1 MSNTNTHQQYVSL
14 DTVINLYLDRS
25 EQSVHKYFKCWQ
37 LAFSGMEEMGLD
49 FFYQI
54 KSVKLP
60 VQSNLTVSIPDDYL
74 NYSKVGVLNSIGE
87 IIPMGYNNKLTTY
100 ADLLP
105 NREQQTQDDTIVDLV
120 QFNTPIWYNYW
131 NNGAMS
137 PLYGV
142 PSGGPF
148 VGSFKVDNHNG
159 VILLNEN
166 FGYEYIML
174 EYVATPKQG
183 EDYYIPIQFK
193 TALMWYIAYND
204 IAMMPSSRKGAL
216 GDKEQR
222 RRQYHN
228 ERRLANARYR
238 PVDLNDAYEWM
249 MKTNRLTIK
258 I

>member
-1 MSNTNTHQQYVSL
+1 MSNTHQQYASL

-25 EQSVHKYFKCWQ
+25 EQSIHKYYKCWQ
-37 LAFSGMEEMGLD
+37 LAFSGMEELGLD

-60 VQSNLTVSIPDDYL
+60 VNSNLTVSLPDDYL
-74 NYSKVGVLNSIGE
+74 NYTKVGILNNRGE
-87 IIPMGYNNKLTTY
+87 IIPMGYNSNLTTF
-100 ADLLP
+100 ADLQP
-105 NREQQTQDDTIVDLV
+105 NRLEKTQDSTIADII

-131 NNGAMS
+131 NNGAFS
-137 PLYGV
+137 TLYGI
-142 PSGGPF
+142 PSGSPF

-166 FGYEYIML
+166 YGFEYVML
-174 EYVATPKQG
+174 EYVASPKQG
-183 EDYYIPIQFK
+183 EEYYIPIQFK

-204 IAMMPSSRKGAL
+204 IAMLPNSRKGTL

-222 RRQYHN
+222 KRAYHN
-228 ERRLANARYR
+228 ERRVANARYR
-238 PVDLNDAYEWM
+238 PIDLQSAYEWGM
-249 MKTNRLTIK
+249 QTNRLTVK

>member
-1 MSNTNTHQQYVSL
+1 MSNTHQQYASL

-25 EQSVHKYFKCWQ
+25 EQSIHKYYKCWQ
-37 LAFSGMEEMGLD
+37 LAFSGMEELGLD

-60 VQSNLTVSIPDDYL
+60 VNSNLTVSLPDDYL
-74 NYSKVGVLNSIGE
+74 NYTKVGILNNRGE
-87 IIPMGYNNKLTTY
+87 IIPMGYNSNLTTF
-100 ADLLP
+100 ADLQP
-105 NREQQTQDDTIVDLV
+105 NRLEKTQDSTIADII

-131 NNGAMS
+131 NNGAFS
-137 PLYGV
+137 TLYGI
-142 PSGGPF
+142 PSGSPF

-166 FGYEYIML
+166 YGFDYVML
-174 EYVATPKQG
+174 EYVASPKQG
-183 EDYYIPIQFK
+183 EEYYIPIQFK

-204 IAMMPSSRKGAL
+204 IAMLPNSRKGTL

-222 RRQYHN
+222 KRAYHN
-228 ERRLANARYR
+228 ERRVANARYR
-238 PVDLNDAYEWM
+238 PIDLQSAYEWGM
-249 MKTNRLTIK
+249 QTNRLTVK

>member
-1 MSNTNTHQQYVSL
+1 MQNTHQQYVTI
-14 DTVINLYLDRS
+14 DTVVNMYLDRS
-25 EQSVHKYFKCWQ
+25 EQGVHKYFKCWQ
-37 LAFSGMEEMGLD
+37 IAFSGMEEMGLD
-49 FFYQI
+49 FFYQV

-60 VQSNLTVSIPDDYL
+60 VNSNLTVNLPDDYL
-74 NYSKVGVLNSIGE
+74 NYSKVGVLNVKGE
-87 IIPMGYNNKLTTY
+87 IIPMGYNSNLTTY

-105 NREQQTQDDTIVDLV
+105 NRLQKTQDSTILDLI

-131 NNGAMS
+131 NNGAIS
-137 PLYGV
+137 NLYGI
-142 PSGGPF
+142 PSGSPF

-174 EYVATPKQG
+174 EYIACPRQG

-204 IAMMPSSRKGAL
+204 IAFMPNSRKGGL

-222 RRQYHN
+222 KRQYHN
-228 ERRLANARYR
+228 ERRIANARYR
-238 PVDLNDAYEWM
+238 PVDLEAAYQWNLE
-249 MKTNRLTIK
+249 NQRLTVK
-258 I
+258 M

>member
-1 MSNTNTHQQYVSL
+1 MSNTHQQYVSI
-14 DTVINLYLDRS
+14 DSVVNMYLDRS
-25 EQSVHKYFKCWQ
+25 EQSIHKYYKCWQ
-37 LAFSGMEEMGLD
+37 LAIQGMEEMGLD

-60 VQSNLTVSIPDDYL
+60 VNANLTVSLPDDYL
-74 NYSKVGVLNSIGE
+74 NYSKVGVLNSQGE
-87 IIPMGYNNKLTTY
+87 IIPMGYNSNLTTY

-105 NREQQTQDDTIVDLV
+105 TRLQQTQDNTIVDII

-131 NNGAMS
+131 VQSGFAT
-137 PLYGV
+137 LYGL
-142 PSGGPF
+142 PSGTPF
-148 VGSFKVDNHNG
+148 IGNFKIDNHQG
-159 VILLNEN
+159 VILLSEN
-166 FGYEYIML
+166 FGYPYIML
-174 EYVATPKQG
+174 EYVASPMKDK
-183 EDYYIPIQFK
+183 DYYIPVQFK

-204 IAMMPSSRKGAL
+204 IAMLPNSRKGSL

-238 PVDLNDAYEWM
+238 PVDLQAAHQWSMES
-249 MKTNRLTIK
+249 NRLTVK

>member
-1 MSNTNTHQQYVSL
+1 MSNTHQQYASL

-25 EQSVHKYFKCWQ
+25 EQSIHKYYKCWQ
-37 LAFSGMEEMGLD
+37 LAFSGMEELGLD

-60 VQSNLTVSIPDDYL
+60 VNANLTVSLPDDYL
-74 NYSKVGVLNSIGE
+74 NYTKVGILNNRGE
-87 IIPMGYNNKLTTY
+87 IIPMGYNSNLTTF
-100 ADLLP
+100 ADLQP
-105 NREQQTQDDTIVDLV
+105 NRLEKTQDSTIADII

-131 NNGAMS
+131 NNGAFS
-137 PLYGV
+137 TLYGI
-142 PSGGPF
+142 PSGSPF

-166 FGYEYIML
+166 YGFDYVML
-174 EYVATPKQG
+174 EYVASPKQG
-183 EDYYIPIQFK
+183 EEYYIPIQFK

-204 IAMMPSSRKGAL
+204 IAMLPNSRKGTL

-222 RRQYHN
+222 KRAYHN
-228 ERRLANARYR
+228 ERRVANARYR
-238 PVDLNDAYEWM
+238 PIDLQSAYEWGM
-249 MKTNRLTIK
+249 QTNRLTVK

>member
-1 MSNTNTHQQYVSL
+1 MSNTHQQYVSL

-37 LAFSGMEEMGLD
+37 LAFSGMEELGLD

-60 VQSNLTVSIPDDYL
+60 VNSNQTVSLPDDYL
-74 NYSKVGVLNSIGE
+74 NYSKVGVLNSQGE
-87 IIPMGYNNKLTTY
+87 IIPMGYNSNLTTY

-105 NREQQTQDDTIVDLV
+105 NRDAVTQDNTIIDLI

-131 NNGAMS
+131 NNGAFS
-137 PLYGV
+137 ALYGL
-142 PSGGPF
+142 PSGSPF
-148 VGSFKVDNHNG
+148 VGNFKIDNHNG
-159 VILLNEN
+159 VLLLSEN
-166 FGYEYIML
+166 YGYDYVML

-183 EDYYIPIQFK
+183 EEYYIPIHFK

-204 IAMMPSSRKGAL
+204 IAMMPNTRKGSL

-222 RRQYHN
+222 RRQYYN

-238 PVDLNDAYEWM
+238 PVDLETAHQWAMESQ
-249 MKTNRLTIK
+249 RLTVK
-258 I
+258 M

>member
-1 MSNTNTHQQYVSL
+1 MSNTHQQYASL

-25 EQSVHKYFKCWQ
+25 EQSIHKYYKCWQ
-37 LAFSGMEEMGLD
+37 LAFSGMEELGLD

-60 VQSNLTVSIPDDYL
+60 VNANLTVSLPDDYL
-74 NYSKVGVLNSIGE
+74 NYTKVGILNNRGE
-87 IIPMGYNNKLTTY
+87 IIPMGYNSNLTTF
-100 ADLLP
+100 ADLQP
-105 NREQQTQDDTIVDLV
+105 NRLEKTQDSTIADII

-131 NNGAMS
+131 NNGAFS
-137 PLYGV
+137 TLYGI
-142 PSGGPF
+142 PSGSPF

-166 FGYEYIML
+166 YGFDYVML
-174 EYVATPKQG
+174 EYVASPKQG
-183 EDYYIPIQFK
+183 EEYYIPIQFK

-204 IAMMPSSRKGAL
+204 IAMLPNSRKGTL

-222 RRQYHN
+222 KRAYHN
-228 ERRLANARYR
+228 ERRIANARYR
-238 PVDLNDAYEWM
+238 PIDLQSAYEWGM
-249 MKTNRLTIK
+249 QTNRLTVK

>member
-1 MSNTNTHQQYVSL
+1 MSNTHQQYASL

-37 LAFSGMEEMGLD
+37 LAFSGMEELGLD

-54 KSVKLP
+54 KSLKLP
-60 VQSNLTVSIPDDYL
+60 VNSNLTVNLPDDYL
-74 NYSKVGVLNSIGE
+74 NYSKVGVLNNQGE
-87 IIPMGYNNKLTTY
+87 IIPMGYNSNLTTY

-105 NREQQTQDDTIVDLV
+105 NREQLTQDDTLVDLT

-131 NNGAMS
+131 NNGVFS
-137 PLYGV
+137 QLYGL
-142 PSGGPF
+142 PSGSPF
-148 VGSFKVDNHNG
+148 IGTFKIDNHNG
-159 VILLNEN
+159 VLLLSQNY
-166 FGYEYIML
+166 GYEYVML

-183 EDYYIPIQFK
+183 EEYYIPIQFK

-204 IAMMPSSRKGAL
+204 IAMMPNTRKGSL

-222 RRQYHN
+222 RRQYFN

-238 PVDLNDAYEWM
+238 PVDLHTAHQWAMEQQ
-249 MKTNRLTIK
+249 RLTVK
-258 I
+258 M

>member
-1 MSNTNTHQQYVSL
+1 MSNTHQQYVSL

-25 EQSVHKYFKCWQ
+25 EQSIHKYYKCWQ

-60 VQSNLTVSIPDDYL
+60 VNANLTVSLPDDYL
-74 NYSKVGVLNSIGE
+74 NYSKVGVLNSQGE
-87 IIPMGYNNKLTTY
+87 IIPMGYNNKLTTF
-100 ADLLP
+100 ADLQP
-105 NREQQTQDDTIVDLV
+105 NRLQQTQDKTITDIL

-131 NNGAMS
+131 NNGAFS
-137 PLYGV
+137 TLYGL
-142 PSGGPF
+142 PSGAPF

-166 FGYEYIML
+166 YGYEYVML
-174 EYVATPKQG
+174 EYVASPKQG
-183 EDYYIPIQFK
+183 EEYYIPIQFK

-204 IAMMPSSRKGAL
+204 IAMLPNTRKGTL

-222 RRQYHN
+222 KRAYHN
-228 ERRLANARYR
+228 ERRVANARYR
-238 PVDLNDAYEWM
+238 PVDLQSAHQWSMEQQ
-249 MKTNRLTIK
+249 RLTVK
-258 I
+258 M

>member
-1 MSNTNTHQQYVSL
+1 MNQTHQQYVSL

-25 EQSVHKYFKCWQ
+25 EQSVHKYYKCWQ

-60 VQSNLTVSIPDDYL
+60 VNANLTVSLPDDYL
-74 NYSKVGVLNSIGE
+74 NYSKVGVLNSQGE
-87 IIPMGYNNKLTTY
+87 IIPMGYNSNLTTY

-105 NREQQTQDDTIVDLV
+105 TRLEQTQDNTIIDII

-131 NNGAMS
+131 VESGYS
-137 PLYGV
+137 TLYGL
-142 PSGGPF
+142 PSGTPF
-148 VGSFKVDNHNG
+148 VGNFKIDNHQG
-159 VILLNEN
+159 VILLSEN
-166 FGYEYIML
+166 FGYPYIML
-174 EYVATPKQG
+174 EYVATPVKGQ
-183 EDYYIPIQFK
+183 EYYIPVQFK

-204 IAMMPSSRKGAL
+204 IAMMPNSRRGSL

-238 PVDLNDAYEWM
+238 PVDLQSAYQWNME
-249 MKTNRLTIK
+249 NQRLTVK
-258 I
+258 L